1 MMNLRG
7 GAAGNESYLR
17 AYKRSG
23 TIFAIVSL
31 LAEATAGPAWHL
43 YKKAPR
49 DGRVRYTTADRGTD
63 QRTEVVQHAA
73 LTLWD
78 QPNSYYSGFEFR
90 EMSQQYFELAGE
102 CFWVLD
108 RENALRIPTA
118 MWVVRPDKM
127 LPVPSDDG
135 LIAGWMFTGPN
146 GEQVPLLRDEVIHER
161 RPDPEDPFRGTGGI
175 QPVMANIEQQ
185 DYATQ
190 YQRNLFL
197 NGANPGAII
206 TVPDAMNDSD
216 FDQMVDR
223 WREAHQGVARAG
235 RIAVL
240 TNGSTYAAPAGSNN
254 KDMEYGNLRLQN
266 RDELRESSRMHKHM
280 LGTVDDV
287 NRANAETA
295 EQIFTGWSTVP
306 RLERRRDTLNFKL
319 LPLFGSTAANVE
331 FDFESPE
338 KPDRES
344 DNAELLAKA
353 NAAKVFIDAGFDPH
367 AVLEEIG
374 LPDMAV
380 VEKAEQQPALPPG
393 WVPGAPALPS
403 AAPDAEQQAMN
414 ALRYLSTL
422 NGHHALEGSRK

>member
-1 MMNLRG
+1 
-7 GAAGNESYLR
+7 
-17 AYKRSG
+17 
-23 TIFAIVSL
+23 
-31 LAEATAGPAWHL
+31 
-43 YKKAPR
+43 
-49 DGRVRYTTADRGTD
+49 
-63 QRTEVVQHAA
+63 
-73 LTLWD
+73 
-78 QPNSYYSGFEFR
+78 
-90 EMSQQYFELAGE
+90 
-102 CFWVLD
+102 
-108 RENALRIPTA
+108 
-118 MWVVRPDKM
+118 
-127 LPVPSDDG
+127 
-135 LIAGWMFTGPN
+135 
-146 GEQVPLLRDEVIHER
+146 
-161 RPDPEDPFRGTGGI
+161 
-175 QPVMANIEQQ
+175 
-185 DYATQ
+185 
-190 YQRNLFL
+190 
-197 NGANPGAII
+197 
-206 TVPDAMNDSD
+206 MNDSD